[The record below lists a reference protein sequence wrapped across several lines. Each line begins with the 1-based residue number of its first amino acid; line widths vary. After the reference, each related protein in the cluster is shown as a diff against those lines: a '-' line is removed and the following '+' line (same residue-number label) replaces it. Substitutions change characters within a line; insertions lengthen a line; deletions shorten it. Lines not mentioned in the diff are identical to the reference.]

1 MERYKFGRKTSIIFL
16 PIFLCFDPNSPVFH
30 DFIFFLPDFCDFCDK
45 NPPSA
50 LGAKKKDQI
59 YPTHLTKRPNFCATK
74 ISLSE
79 CVRRKAVKFF
89 FQPTVQ
95 GGPDR
100 GKGVTAKHIIPIISS
115 PPPAE
120 VRPSSPRGW
129 FRKALARM
137 PPPAAPP
144 QRPQPRPLLPAPAH
158 VPEGGDESARRSTF
172 RFLFPPR
179 WTPPGRGSKPHTLI
193 KAPPGLKV
201 ALFFLGPRGW
211 ISIQA
216 LVDSFLLFLLRFLCK
231 RGWIKTGFFGG
242 IRGWISI

>member
-1 MERYKFGRKTSIIFL
+1 MLVCRHKKGLKAVPRCRHSVASSWFASQCRPGPGRFHGTTGRPPRGQDLPEGRGLPTHWKTGVGIKPSSNLHGGEWSGINLVDKYRLYFYPYFYVSTQI
-16 PIFLCFDPNSPVFH
+16 SPVFH
-30 DFIFFLPDFCDFCDK
+30 DFITFFCQIFAIFVTK
-45 NPPSA
+45 TPPSA

-59 YPTHLTKRPNFCATK
+59 YPTHLTKRPKFCATK
-74 ISLSE
+74 ISLPE

-100 GKGVTAKHIIPIISS
+100 RKGVTARSIFQSISF

-144 QRPQPRPLLPAPAH
+144 QRQQPRPLLPAPAH
-158 VPEGGDESARRSTF
+158 VSEMGENKSDR
-172 RFLFPPR
+172 
-179 WTPPGRGSKPHTLI
+179 
-193 KAPPGLKV
+193 
-201 ALFFLGPRGW
+201 
-211 ISIQA
+211 
-216 LVDSFLLFLLRFLCK
+216 
-231 RGWIKTGFFGG
+231 
-242 IRGWISI
+242 